1 MQILSLVSRKGGT
14 GKSTLAVALAGA
26 ALEAGH
32 KVCLIEADPLGTLS
46 NWRARRDCAEPAVET
61 VYDGYALTQRVR
73 KLASEDFT
81 LAIIDTAGGWS
92 ETFNAAVGA
101 ADLCLIPARPS
112 LADIEATGPALSAVR
127 SAEKP
132 FAFILNQAP
141 VRSFR
146 VGNAANVLSEAA
158 AAAEIG
164 EVIASPAIVARNDQ
178 QDALAKGVTVLEFAA
193 EGKSAGEI
201 RSLWRWVS
209 ARLEMLA
216 NAGLSVE
223 EVAMAPIEQDGV
235 QQDSASVDNFDESKG
250 SFDSTAVNE
259 HNTVGIAV

>member
-46 NWRARRDCAEPAVET
+46 NWRARRECTEPAVEAVHDSYT
-61 VYDGYALTQRVR
+61 LVQRVR
-73 KLASEDFT
+73 KLALEGFT

-92 ETFNAAVGA
+92 ETFDAAVGVA
-101 ADLCLIPARPS
+101 NLCLIPARPS
-112 LADIEATGPALSAVR
+112 LADIEATGSALSAVR
-127 SAEKP
+127 SAGKP

-146 VGNAANVLSEAA
+146 VGNAAGFLSEAA
-158 AAAEIG
+158 AAAGVG

-178 QDALAKGVTVLEFAA
+178 QDALAEGVTVLEFAA

-201 RSLWRWVS
+201 RLLWQWVS
-209 ARLEMLA
+209 TRLERLA
-216 NAGLSVE
+216 TADLPVE
-223 EVAMAPIEQDGV
+223 AAATAPIV
-235 QQDSASVDNFDESKG
+235 QDSAQQNFDSADIFDEG
-250 SFDSTAVNE
+250 YFDSTAANE
-259 HNTVGIAV
+259 QITAGIAV

>member
-14 GKSTLAVALAGA
+14 GKSTLAIALAGA

-81 LAIIDTAGGWS
+81 LVIIDTAGGWS
-92 ETFNAAVGA
+92 ETFNAAVGV

-112 LADIEATGPALSAVR
+112 LADIEATGPALSTVR
-127 SAEKP
+127 SAGKP

-141 VRSFR
+141 ARSFR
-146 VGNAANVLSEAA
+146 VGNAADALSETAA
-158 AAAEIG
+158 AAGIG

-201 RSLWRWVS
+201 RSLWQWVS
-209 ARLEMLA
+209 ARLETLA
-216 NAGLSVE
+216 NANLPVE
-223 EVAMAPIEQDGV
+223 EAATARIEYDVV
-235 QQDSASVDNFDESKG
+235 QQDSASDIFYESEGK
-250 SFDSTAVNE
+250 FDSTAVNE
-259 HNTVGIAV
+259 QTTIGIAV